1 MGVRLYRFLGVIQF
15 FYHCH
20 NGLRLGKISIPMLP
34 IILFFSILIL
44 EKELSCY
51 VNFNVNFNVNFT
63 EASLGNV
70 GEQANVKLYNVSRT
84 RLIKVVF

>member
-15 FYHCH
+15 VYPCH

-44 EKELSCY
+44 EKELSC
-51 VNFNVNFNVNFT
+51 NVNFNVNFT